1 MGRGR
6 VGGGERGRVVGAP
19 PPPSF
24 LRLPLPPPSFLRLP
38 PPPPPHQL
46 PYPFPHPLPYPCPY
60 WRPRPPHLQVHHLPL
75 RFRPDRDL
83 HLPGCR
89 RRQGLQGGLPLRE
102 VRLWLPLRL
111 PQDPPVRPP
120 PPPHFRLQEDLRALL
135 SWTS

>member
-1 MGRGR
+1 MG
-6 VGGGERGRVVGAP
+6 VAVVSSTTAAAVVSSTTAAAAAAPTTLPLSP
-19 PPPSF
+19 PPT
-24 LRLPLPPPSFLRLP
+24 LPLPLLASSATTPASTPPAAT
-38 PPPPPHQL
+38 
-46 PYPFPHPLPYPCPY
+46 FPA
-60 WRPRPPHLQVHHLPL
+60 
-75 RFRPDRDL
+75 DRDL